1 VALEWPIY
9 VSVRCRGAARSVSIV
24 SPYAGWPPGVTWL
37 GECRPHLRGRIAFVT
52 GDALGAGSAGFIA
65 RSGRPFRE
73 KPFVPAELRRLTAD
87 LVPDTGSD

>member
-1 VALEWPIY
+1 MP
-9 VSVRCRGAARSVSIV
+9 RGGTQRFNCFA
-24 SPYAGWPPGVTWL
+24 PPGVPWL
-37 GECRPHLRGRIAFVT
+37 GEPRPHLRGRIAFVT
-52 GDALGAGSAGFIA
+52 GDTLGAESAGFIA